1 MTKQEFL
8 SASLPYGLQIY
19 YEWDGE
25 IAIKL
30 VGLSY
35 NYKHIYL
42 ELKHPHKRE
51 TDISL
56 IECAGKPIIRPLS
69 DLTKPI
75 VQADYNDGKPFVPIV
90 ELAKIAYPK
99 AIKQIRLLDDG
110 VCVIDTSCNY
120 VFVYVDEDDSFNCTY
135 LPEDRNCYVKNQFQ
149 LFQQMIR
156 WHFDLIDEDCEKVYV
171 TDEFNPYK

>member
-1 MTKQEFL
+1 MTQKEFL

-35 NYKHIYL
+35 NYEHMIYL

-56 IECAGKPIIRPLS
+56 IKFAGKPIIRPLS
-69 DLTKPI
+69 DLTKKC

-90 ELAKIAYPK
+90 ELAKMVTNISGYK
-99 AIKQIRLLDDG
+99 LVNRELG
-110 VCVIDTSCNY
+110 Y
-120 VFVYVDEDDSFNCTY
+120 VLQVKDREFLYHSGTNSFNFFIGSLKEIVPY
-135 LPEDRNCYVKNQFQ
+135 QLQ

-156 WHFDLIDEDCEKVYV
+156 WHFWPDMPDGEEVIYV